1 MEKNLLIK
9 NVRPLGAD
17 LTDILIREGVV
28 RRIAPGI
35 SAEEEISVED
45 GKGAIALPGL
55 VEAHTH
61 LDKSL
66 IGMGWRPHQAGPSL
80 MDKITNERR
89 LKKEWNIDPLRQSA
103 RQMIQSLGHGSTFIR
118 SHVDVDPEIGVKGFE
133 GVAETRKKYRDAIDI
148 EIVVFPQSGLMRCP
162 GTLELMDEA
171 LAGGADVIGGLD
183 PCGIDRDPKGQLDA
197 IFGLAEKHGK
207 PIDIHLHE
215 PNELGAFSMEMIL
228 ERTRAHGMQGRVVIS
243 HAFCLGMADRAR
255 AHGLVEQLAR
265 ENIAIATV
273 ATSSRPVPAAM
284 ELREAGVILCAGSD
298 GIRDTWAPY
307 GNGDMLERAMLL
319 GLRNNFRTDPEI
331 EYALWACT
339 YGGAKV
345 MGVANYGLTEGCA
358 GDVVLVAAESVA
370 HAVADRPRRSL
381 VVKGGNI
388 VVRDGEP
395 LLIAP

>member
-1 MEKNLLIK
+1 MKNNILIK
-9 NVRPLGAD
+9 NVRPHGAD
-17 LTDILIREGVV
+17 LTDILIREGAI
-28 RRIAPGI
+28 RRITPGI
-35 SAEEEISVED
+35 PAEEEISIED

-89 LKKEWNIDPLRQSA
+89 LKKEWNIDPVRQSA

-118 SHVDVDPEIGVKGFE
+118 SHVDVDPEMGVRGFE
-133 GVAETRKKYRDAIDI
+133 GVAETREKYREAIDI

-215 PNELGAFSMEMIL
+215 PDELGAFSMELIL
-228 ERTRAHGMQGRVVIS
+228 ERTRAHGMQGNVVIS

-284 ELREAGVILCAGSD
+284 ELREAGVTLCAGSD

-307 GNGDMLERAMLL
+307 GSGDMLERAMLL

-345 MGVANYGLTEGCA
+345 MSVANYGLTEGCV
-358 GDVVLVAAESVA
+358 GDVVLVEAETVA
-370 HAVADRPRRSL
+370 HAVVDRPRRRL

-395 LLIAP
+395 LLVAP